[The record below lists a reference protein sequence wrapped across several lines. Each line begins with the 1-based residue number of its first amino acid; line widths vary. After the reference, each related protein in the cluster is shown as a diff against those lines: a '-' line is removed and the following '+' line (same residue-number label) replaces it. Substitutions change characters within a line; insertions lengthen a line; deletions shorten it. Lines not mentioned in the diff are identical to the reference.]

1 MASDLQGK
9 AIVIMGVSGA
19 GKSTIGEL
27 LAKAL
32 DCSFLDADDFH
43 PQSNKVF
50 MHLLNFFTFLRP
62 ITYSCPP
69 PPITIDKMHQ
79 GIPLTEEDR
88 IPWLEILQ
96 DALRES
102 LISGKTVV
110 LSCSALQ
117 KQYREILRSAD
128 CNYHHGS
135 FNSAVKFVLLDAK
148 AEVLAERLDKRAAE
162 GKHFMPAKLLQSQLE
177 LLQIDDS
184 EAICKVDATL
194 NPQALVNAIKT
205 LIFGPRKPIAL

>member
-1 MASDLQGK
+1 MPLLTESNLLSGK

-19 GKSTIGEL
+19 GKSENL
-27 LAKAL
+27 LTTSL
-32 DCSFLDADDFH
+32 T
-43 PQSNKVF
+43 PV
-50 MHLLNFFTFLRP
+50 
-62 ITYSCPP
+62 
-69 PPITIDKMHQ
+69 DKMHQ

-117 KQYREILRSAD
+117 KQYREIFRSAD

-162 GKHFMPAKLLQSQLE
+162 GKPFMPAKLLQSQLE

-205 LIFGPRKPIAL
+205 LIFRPRKPIAL

>member
-1 MASDLQGK
+1 MSLKFHMMFTGK

-43 PQSNKVF
+43 PQSNK
-50 MHLLNFFTFLRP
+50 
-62 ITYSCPP
+62 
-69 PPITIDKMHQ
+69 DKMHQ

-117 KQYREILRSAD
+117 KRYREILRSAD
-128 CNYHHGS
+128 CNYHHDGS
-135 FNSAVKFVLLDAK
+135 FKSAVKFVLLDAK

-184 EAICKVDATL
+184 EAVCKVDATL
-194 NPQALVNAIKT
+194 NPQELVNSIRT
-205 LIFGPRKPIAL
+205 LIFGPGKPIAL

>member
-1 MASDLQGK
+1 
-9 AIVIMGVSGA
+9 
-19 GKSTIGEL
+19 
-27 LAKAL
+27 
-32 DCSFLDADDFH
+32 
-43 PQSNKVF
+43 
-50 MHLLNFFTFLRP
+50 
-62 ITYSCPP
+62 
-69 PPITIDKMHQ
+69 MHQ

-148 AEVLAERLDKRAAE
+148 AEVLAERIDKRAAE

-194 NPQALVNAIKT
+194 NPQALVNAIKI

>member
-1 MASDLQGK
+1 MSLKFHMMFTDVVDSSETLNLRRILETGYDQSHSFVLWLGLEGNFYWRLELHTFEKIEIPQGLFFVNILMLFFSFEFTGK

-43 PQSNKVF
+43 PQSNK
-50 MHLLNFFTFLRP
+50 
-62 ITYSCPP
+62 
-69 PPITIDKMHQ
+69 DKMHQ

-117 KQYREILRSAD
+117 KRYREILRSAD
-128 CNYHHGS
+128 CNYHHDGS
-135 FNSAVKFVLLDAK
+135 FKSAVKVRVAGCQGGG
-148 AEVLAERLDKRAAE
+148 A
-162 GKHFMPAKLLQSQLE
+162 GG
-177 LLQIDDS
+177 
-184 EAICKVDATL
+184 AI
-194 NPQALVNAIKT
+194 
-205 LIFGPRKPIAL
+205 R

>member
-43 PQSNKVF
+43 PQSNK
-50 MHLLNFFTFLRP
+50 
-62 ITYSCPP
+62 
-69 PPITIDKMHQ
+69 DKMHQ

-128 CNYHHGS
+128 SDYHHGS

-184 EAICKVDATL
+184 EALCKVDATL